1 MDFQTIATLTV
12 ILLAII
18 LFVTEKLSVDL
29 IGLVIICA
37 LVITGVISPVEGI
50 RGFSNTATI
59 TVAFMFVMSA
69 ALLKTGALQFVA
81 YKLSD
86 IFKRNFKLGL
96 VLMMLLIAVISAFIN
111 NTPVVAVFIPVVIQ
125 IAKSTGKSPSQ
136 LLIPLSF
143 ASIFGGTCTYIGT
156 STNVLVSGIAQE
168 FGYEGFSM
176 FQLLPFGLILVLV
189 GTLYMML
196 IGSRILPKN
205 RKNEED
211 LGEKFGMREY
221 LTEIE
226 LLESTDSIGKTIMQS
241 PLVNDLKI
249 DILEINR
256 NGTRYNLP
264 QGDFILYAGDIL
276 KVRCNLSNI
285 KELKSRAKVLEGS
298 SVKMAGDNLQGTGTS
313 LVEMVISANSEFDG
327 KNLQEVDFRRRFRA
341 SPLAIRHREEVLH
354 EDLYAIKLKAGDVL
368 LAEVKSH
375 YVKELRKKEM
385 SQNAPFALLSSDIV
399 IDFNRKQFLIVTGVL
414 AIVIALAT
422 FGILD
427 IVISVMAGVVALV
440 LLNILNMRE
449 VYKAINWKIVF
460 LLAGVLSFGVA
471 LNNTG
476 LDQKIAGGLLNQL
489 GPFGPIV
496 VLSGLYLVT
505 SFLTEL
511 MSNNATAALMAP
523 IAIAISTQLG
533 LVPTPFLMAV
543 TFAASASFM
552 TPIGYQTNTMVYTAG
567 SYKFTD
573 FTKVGVMLNLLFW
586 VLATIF
592 LPMIFPF
599 QSL

>member
-1 MDFQTIATLTV
+1 MDFQTIATLAV
-12 ILLAII
+12 ILLAIV

-37 LVITGVISPVEGI
+37 LVMTGVISPIEGI
-50 RGFSNTATI
+50 KGFSNTATI

-86 IFKRNFKLGL
+86 IFKRNFRVGL
-96 VLMMLLIAVISAFIN
+96 VLMMLLIAIISAFIN

-156 STNVLVSGIAQE
+156 STNVLVSGIAQD
-168 FGYEGFSM
+168 FGFEGFSM

-211 LGEKFGMREY
+211 LEEKFGMRDY

-226 LLESTDSIGKTIMQS
+226 LQDNTDSIGKAIMQS

-256 NGTRYNLP
+256 HGTRYNLP
-264 QGDFILYAGDIL
+264 QGDFVLQSGDVL

-298 SVKMAGDNLQGTGTS
+298 SLKMAGDNLKGTGSS
-313 LVEMVISANSEFDG
+313 LVEMVVSANSEFDG
-327 KNLQEVDFRRRFRA
+327 KNLQELDFRRRYRA

-354 EDLYAIKLKAGDVL
+354 EDLYDIKLKAGDVL

-385 SQNAPFALLSSDIV
+385 SQNAPFALLSSDHV
-399 IDFNRKQFLIVTGVL
+399 IDFNKKQFLMVTGIL
-414 AIVIALAT
+414 AIVIALAS

-476 LDQKIAGGLLNQL
+476 LDQKIAAGLLNQL
-489 GPFGPIV
+489 GAFGPII

-573 FTKVGVMLNLLFW
+573 FTKVGVALNLLFW
-586 VLATIF
+586 ILATLF
-592 LPMIFPF
+592 LPVIFPF
-599 QSL
+599 QPL

>member
-1 MDFQTIATLTV
+1 MDFQAIATLGV

-50 RGFSNTATI
+50 QGFSNTATI

-86 IFKRNFKLGL
+86 VFKRNFRLGL
-96 VLMMLLIAVISAFIN
+96 VLMMLLIAVISAVIN

-156 STNVLVSGIAQE
+156 STNVLVSGIAQD
-168 FGYEGFSM
+168 FGYDGFSM
-176 FQLLPFGLILVLV
+176 FQLLPFGLIMVGV

-205 RKNEED
+205 RKIEED
-211 LGEKFGMREY
+211 LELKFGMREY

-226 LLESTDSIGKTIMQS
+226 LQDNSDSIGKTIMQS
-241 PLVNDLKI
+241 SLVKDLKI

-256 NGTRYNLP
+256 QGTRYNLP
-264 QGDFILYAGDIL
+264 QGDFILYAGDRL

-298 SVKMAGDNLQGTGTS
+298 SLKMAGDNLQGTGSS
-313 LVEMVISANSEFDG
+313 LVEMVISSNSEFDG

-354 EDLYAIKLKAGDVL
+354 EDLYEIKLKAGDVL

-385 SQNAPFALLSSDIV
+385 SQNAPFALLSSDNV
-399 IDFNRKQFLIVTGVL
+399 LDFNKKQFLIVTTVM
-414 AIVIALAT
+414 AIAISLAT
-422 FGILD
+422 FGVLD

-440 LLNILNMRE
+440 LLNILSMRE

-471 LNNTG
+471 LHNTG
-476 LDQKIAGGLLNQL
+476 LDQTVATGLLNQL
-489 GPFGPIV
+489 GACGPII
-496 VLSGLYLVT
+496 VLSGLYLAT

-586 VLATIF
+586 ILATVF
-592 LPMIFPF
+592 LPIIFPF
-599 QSL
+599 QSI

>member
-1 MDFQTIATLTV
+1 MDFQIISTIAV
-12 ILLAII
+12 ILLAIF

-50 RGFSNTATI
+50 QGFSNTATI

-69 ALLKTGALQFVA
+69 ALLKTGALQYVA

-86 IFKRNFKLGL
+86 IFKRNFRWGL
-96 VLMMLLIAVISAFIN
+96 VLMMLLIALISAFIN

-156 STNVLVSGIAQE
+156 STNVLVSGIAQDYG
-168 FGYEGFSM
+168 FEGFSM
-176 FQLLPFGLILVLV
+176 FQLLPFGLVLVLA

-196 IGSRILPKN
+196 IGSKILPKN

-211 LGEKFGMREY
+211 LEEKFGMREY

-226 LLESTDSIGKTIMQS
+226 LQDNTDSIGKTIMQS

-249 DILEINR
+249 DVLEINR

-264 QGDFILYAGDIL
+264 QGDFILNAGDIL

-298 SVKMAGDNLQGTGTS
+298 SLKMAGDNLQGIGTS

-327 KNLQEVDFRRRFRA
+327 KNLQEVDFRRRYRA
-341 SPLAIRHREEVLH
+341 SPLAIKHREEVLH
-354 EDLYAIKLKAGDVL
+354 EDLYEIKLKAGDVL

-385 SQNAPFALLSSDIV
+385 SQNAPFALLSSDNV
-399 IDFNRKQFLIVTGVL
+399 IDFNKKQFLIVTGVL
-414 AIVIALAT
+414 GLVIALAT

-471 LNNTG
+471 LTNTG
-476 LDQKIAGGLLNQL
+476 LDQEIAALLLNQL
-489 GPFGPIV
+489 GSFGPII
-496 VLSGLYLVT
+496 VLSGLYLAT

-533 LVPTPFLMAV
+533 LLPTPFLMAV

-573 FTKVGVMLNLLFW
+573 FTKVGVSLNILFW
-586 VLATIF
+586 ILATLLI
-592 LPMIFPF
+592 PYIFPF